1 MIDLKENMG
10 NLLTDLLDTQ
20 EQINDLKN
28 DIGDCNI
35 PILISKKKQDFQK
48 FTNRFERIQ
57 KEI

>member
-20 EQINDLKN
+20 EQINDLKH

-48 FTNRFERIQ
+48 FTNRFERI
-57 KEI
+57 